1 MKYFFRSKL
10 GVVGSIIVLIV
21 VIVSVLAPLISPY
34 NVNTFSQ
41 DQLSPPS
48 LVHLLGT
55 DSFGRDLFSL
65 ILWGGLNTLLFA
77 ILTLTFSA
85 AIGISWGLIA
95 GYSGGIIDTLL
106 SRAID
111 VMMSFPAMIIALLII
126 ATLGTAGKIP
136 LMLAIAATLSPR
148 FARVIYGST
157 IPFRQND
164 FILAAKALGAREMR
178 IILMHVL
185 PNLAGPIIVLCSI
198 FMPYVIILESSLSF
212 LGLGVP
218 PDFPTWGRIIADG
231 RKYFQL
237 APWLTFFPGGAIM
250 LSAIGFNLLGDGL
263 RDVLDP
269 RFAGKL
275 DMKSR

>member
-1 MKYFFRSKL
+1 MKYFFKSKF
-10 GVVGSIIVLIV
+10 GVTGSVIVLIMG
-21 VIVSVLAPLISPY
+21 IGCILAPLISPY
-34 NVNTFSQ
+34 NINTFSQ

-48 LVHLLGT
+48 FVHIMGT

-65 ILWGGLNTLLFA
+65 ILWGGLNTLIFA
-77 ILTLTFSA
+77 ILTLIFSA

-95 GYSGGIIDTLL
+95 GYSGGILDLLL

-111 VMMSFPAMIIALLII
+111 VMMSFPAMMIALLVIG
-126 ATLGTAGKIP
+126 TLGTAGRIP
-136 LMLAIAATLSPR
+136 LLLAIAATLSPR

-164 FILAAKALGAREMR
+164 FILAAKALGAQEVR
-178 IILMHVL
+178 IILRHVL
-185 PNLAGPIIVLCSI
+185 PNLVGPIIVLCSI

-212 LGLGVP
+212 LGLGAP
-218 PDFPTWGRIIADG
+218 PDLPTWGRIIADG
-231 RKYFQL
+231 RRYFQL

-250 LSAIGFNLLGDGL
+250 ISAIGFNLLGDGL